1 MKNILLPVLT
11 AGALLAA
18 GTAYASEGEDLY
30 NTKACVACH
39 KIDTKVVGPAYTE
52 VAKKY
57 AGQEGA
63 VETVAGHIKNG
74 VSGLWGPIPMPPNQ
88 VTEEEAKV
96 LAEWVLSHN

>member
-1 MKNILLPVLT
+1 MKRILLPVLT
-11 AGALLAA
+11 ASALFAA
-18 GTAYASEGEDLY
+18 GSGFASEGEDLY
-30 NTKACVACH
+30 NTKGCVACH

-57 AGQEGA
+57 AGQDGA

-74 VSGLWGPIPMPPNQ
+74 VSGIWGPIPMPPNQ
-88 VTEEEAKV
+88 VTEDEAKV